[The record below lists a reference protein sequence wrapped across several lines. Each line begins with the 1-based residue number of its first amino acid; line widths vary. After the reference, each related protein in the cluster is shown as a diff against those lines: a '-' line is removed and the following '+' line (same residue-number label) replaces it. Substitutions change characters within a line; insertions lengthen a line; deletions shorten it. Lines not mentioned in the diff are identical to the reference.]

1 MKAEKNEEA
10 QKKNKKKLV
19 LDESNISSAD
29 CEDEQA
35 IFKYMA
41 DEEKELHV
49 LNLWKRL
56 YSKARGGS
64 LILRFFNDLSRK
76 IYLFGV
82 SKRLEEMEQEEIPNP
97 YAIQLNSKFKSYWN
111 IVNIILLLYTAIY
124 MPFKIA
130 FIDDENTVQ
139 QVLDWCVD
147 VLFFVDIIITFFS
160 TYEEVD
166 GYVQ

>member
-64 LILRFFNDLSRK
+64 LILRFFYDLSRK

-82 SKRLEEMEQEEIPNP
+82 SKRLEEME
-97 YAIQLNSKFKSYWN
+97 
-111 IVNIILLLYTAIY
+111 
-124 MPFKIA
+124 
-130 FIDDENTVQ
+130 
-139 QVLDWCVD
+139 
-147 VLFFVDIIITFFS
+147 
-160 TYEEVD
+160 
-166 GYVQ
+166 